1 MSDSENKSSNL
12 LGRKREKDSENNS
25 SSEANN
31 PKKLKKEE
39 ESDSDSDSSKSSNPR
54 KSLFGKNEKGFTG
67 GLFGDLD
74 NPNKPSGL
82 FGDLN
87 SKSLSLFGNTS
98 GSLFGESKDK
108 EEDNKNSLFG
118 KGLFDFSSINN
129 KKEEEDN
136 NNNEEEGDDNIG
148 RSNSPKHV
156 YNPEEENE
164 GVEESDGFIKRYA
177 KKVDNT
183 LIYDKEEKKF
193 ISRGEGFIV
202 IETQENKEDKKRFAR
217 IVYRNLIGGII
228 FQGILNDKINKC
240 HPYEK
245 KLKQICHIIFLMKE
259 NKINEENKEDKKEK
273 DNFVLA
279 QAKIL
284 FASQDEINKFE
295 KKYNDSIKYIKNEI
309 NNF

>member
-12 LGRKREKDSENNS
+12 LGRKREKDSSNNS
-25 SSEANN
+25 SSEDNN

-39 ESDSDSDSSKSSNPR
+39 KSDSDSDSSESDKPR
-54 KSLFGKNEKGFTG
+54 KSLFGANEKGFTG

-74 NPNKPSGL
+74 NPNKSSGL

-87 SKSLSLFGNTS
+87 SKSGSLFNNTS
-98 GSLFGESKDK
+98 GSLFGESKGK

-118 KGLFDFSSINN
+118 KGLFDFSAINN
-129 KKEEEDN
+129 KKEEEND
-136 NNNEEEGDDNIG
+136 NNEEEGDDNIG

-164 GVEESDGFIKRYA
+164 GGEESDGFIKRYA

-240 HPYEK
+240 NPYEK
-245 KLKQICHIIFLMKE
+245 KFKQICHIIFLMKE
-259 NKINEENKEDKKEK
+259 NKKSEENKEEKEK

-295 KKYNDSIKYIKNEI
+295 NKYKDSIKYIKNEI